1 MEMSGGR
8 VVVIGVGHR
17 DRGDDGIGPAIVDEV
32 AAREIGVRTVVREGD
47 LADLLTEWG
56 PDDAVVIVD
65 ALRSDR
71 PAGEIVE
78 LDPGDLGGSAGA
90 STHGVGVAFGVEG
103 GPTWTHRNGYFLALR
118 GRYARS
124 QRSTAYDSGGAWL
137 SIGRDL

>member
-1 MEMSGGR
+1 METSGGR
-8 VVVIGVGHR
+8 IVVIGVGHR

-65 ALRSDR
+65 AFRSDR

-78 LDPGDLGGSAGA
+78 IDPGDQCNSAGT
-90 STHGVGVAFGVEG
+90 STHGVGVAFGVE
-103 GPTWTHRNGYFLALR
+103 LARRL
-118 GRYARS
+118 GRQPDRLLVLAVTGQHFDLAR
-124 QRSTAYDSGGAWL
+124 
-137 SIGRDL
+137 